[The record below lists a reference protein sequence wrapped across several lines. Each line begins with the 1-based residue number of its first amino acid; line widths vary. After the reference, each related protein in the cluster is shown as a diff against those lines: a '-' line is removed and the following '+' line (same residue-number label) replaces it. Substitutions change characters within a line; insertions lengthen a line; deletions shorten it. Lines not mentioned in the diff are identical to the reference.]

1 MDTLQTT
8 HESTGRVGRFGTT
21 HRVVP
26 GLLVGFIGGLLTLYV
41 PLGIIDFSPWLV
53 LAGIVGAVVGRGGMG
68 LVAVLGGAA
77 AGAALGLVGW
87 ALLDL
92 SGARYIPL
100 AVVILGYTI
109 PLLVGGSYLIAR
121 GVIRIADRLRS

>member
-1 MDTLQTT
+1 
-8 HESTGRVGRFGTT
+8 
-21 HRVVP
+21 
-26 GLLVGFIGGLLTLYV
+26 V

-53 LAGIVGAVVGRGGMG
+53 LTGIVGAVVGRGGMG
-68 LVAVLGGAA
+68 LMAVLGGAA
-77 AGAALGLVGW
+77 AGAAVGLVGW

-100 AVVILGYTI
+100 AAIILAYTI

-121 GVIRIADRLRS
+121 GVVRLADRLRS